1 MVQAETRR
9 KEAPTLKK
17 SALAPATC
25 NELDIDQVVRQY
37 LPTVRQI
44 AKRYSR
50 VNPESF
56 EDLLQVGCVG
66 LLKAVRSYDPNH
78 ENKASFKTFALCYI
92 KGEIRHYLRDHA
104 QLVQMPR
111 RLNEISTRISQAEE
125 MLTRELEHA
134 PTPLEI
140 SARTGFPESDVREAL
155 ASWEACNRYESLDAS
170 DESEGRDDTRA
181 LCEMVADRRQLDEM
195 SFSEEREV
203 LGQALHKL
211 GEKTREIIEFVYF
224 YDLTQKEAAQLLGL
238 SEMGV
243 SRALKGAMKSLKEI
257 LFTEIF

>member
-1 MVQAETRR
+1 
-9 KEAPTLKK
+9 LKK
-17 SALAPATC
+17 SALAAATC
-25 NELDIDQVVRQY
+25 NELDIDQLVRQY

-66 LLKAVRSYDPNH
+66 LLKAARTYDPNREH
-78 ENKASFKTFALCYI
+78 KASFKTFALVYI

-104 QLVQMPR
+104 SLVQIPR
-111 RLNEISTRISQAEE
+111 RLNEISTKISQAEE
-125 MLTRELEHA
+125 QLTQELEHA
-134 PTPLEI
+134 PSPEEI
-140 SARTGFPESDVREAL
+140 SVRTGLSATEVREAL
-155 ASWEACNRYESLDAS
+155 ASWEACTRVESLDAG
-170 DESEGRDDTRA
+170 DDSEGREDTRA
-181 LCEMVADRRQLDEM
+181 LCEMVADRRQLDAL
-195 SFSEEREV
+195 SFDEEREV
-203 LGQALHKL
+203 LAQAMHTL

-224 YDLTQKEAAQLLGL
+224 YDLTQKETAQILGL

-243 SRALKGAMKSLKEI
+243 SRALKSAMKSLKEI

>member
-1 MVQAETRR
+1 M
-9 KEAPTLKK
+9 KK
-17 SALAPATC
+17 PALATATC
-25 NELDIDQVVRQY
+25 NELDIDQLVRQY

-66 LLKAVRSYDPNH
+66 LLKAAKAYDPNR

-104 QLVQMPR
+104 SLVQIPR
-111 RLNEISTRISQAEE
+111 RLNEISTKISQAEE
-125 MLTRELEHA
+125 TLMQELEHA
-134 PTPLEI
+134 PTPQEI
-140 SARTGFPESDVREAL
+140 SVRTGLSEAEVREAL
-155 ASWEACNRYESLDAS
+155 QSWEACTRVESLDAS
-170 DESEGRDDTRA
+170 DDGEGREDTRA
-181 LCEMVADRRQLDEM
+181 LCEMVADRRQLDEI

-203 LGQALHKL
+203 LGQALHTL

-224 YDLTQKEAAQLLGL
+224 YDLTQKEAAQILGL

-243 SRALKGAMKSLKEI
+243 SRALKSAMKSLKEI

>member
-1 MVQAETRR
+1 M
-9 KEAPTLKK
+9 KK
-17 SALAPATC
+17 SALAAATC
-25 NELDIDQVVRQY
+25 NELDVDQLVRQY

-66 LLKAVRSYDPNH
+66 LLKAAKAYDPNREH
-78 ENKASFKTFALCYI
+78 KASFKTFALCYI

-104 QLVQMPR
+104 SLVQIPR
-111 RLNEISTRISQAEE
+111 RLNEISTKISQAEE
-125 MLTRELEHA
+125 QLTQELDHA
-134 PTPLEI
+134 PTPEEI
-140 SARTGFPESDVREAL
+140 SVKTGLTAAEVREAL
-155 ASWEACNRYESLDAS
+155 ASWEACTRYESLDA
-170 DESEGRDDTRA
+170 GDDGEREETRA
-181 LCEMVADRRQLDEM
+181 LCEMVADRRQLDEL

-203 LGQALHKL
+203 LAQALHKL

-224 YDLTQKEAAQLLGL
+224 YDLTQKEAAQILGL